1 MHANHVNN
9 SKVAHATKDPLK
21 SALLYE
27 AEGPGSLYFMD
38 ALKLSRM
45 LETAALADVQ
55 AKASAMGASS
65 EAVDKLKRD
74 VVYMARSNPIESF
87 RISKACSKASK
98 YLSDSSEKHSKSSGS
113 IPSKKCKPLY
123 NREKYMQRFDA
134 GLNNDELITSSIPN
148 LFTGKR
154 EDLDLVISYIL
165 DRCEINENCCLH
177 LSSKSFNKKLNKNY
191 KRLKPEDWE
200 GKLKARNNSGMKGLI
215 AIGSMLKPL
224 EVLIVDDLSLGYG
237 YSDKAYSNLR
247 KAHMCYNSC
256 SLSTCARGVVL
267 LAFQEAVSDDKI
279 KDSFAMTS
287 MIEKSNYYECLSDG
301 KSVFLRDKSFN
312 LVLTIPKE

>member
-1 MHANHVNN
+1 MHVNN

-21 SALLYE
+21 SALLDQS
-27 AEGPGSLYFMD
+27 EGPGSLYFMD
-38 ALKLSRM
+38 ALKLARM
-45 LETAALADVQ
+45 LEKAALEDIQ

-74 VVYMARSNPIESF
+74 VVYMAKSNPIENY

-98 YLSDSSEKHSKSSGS
+98 YLSDSCEKHAKDLDAA
-113 IPSKKCKPLY
+113 PPTKCKPLY

-134 GLNNDELITSSIPN
+134 GLDNDEPITSSVPN

-154 EDLDLVISYIL
+154 EDLDVVISYIL

-177 LSSKSFNKKLNKNY
+177 LSCKSFNKKLNKNY

-200 GKLKARNNSGMKGLI
+200 GRLKARNNSGMKGII

-224 EVLIVDDLSLGYG
+224 EVLLVDDLSLGYG
-237 YSDKAYSNLR
+237 YSDNSYSNIK

-256 SLSTCARGVVL
+256 SLSTCSRGVVL
-267 LAFQEAVSDDKI
+267 LAFQEADPADKV
-279 KDSFAMTS
+279 KDSFAITS

-312 LVLTIPKE
+312 IVLTIPKE